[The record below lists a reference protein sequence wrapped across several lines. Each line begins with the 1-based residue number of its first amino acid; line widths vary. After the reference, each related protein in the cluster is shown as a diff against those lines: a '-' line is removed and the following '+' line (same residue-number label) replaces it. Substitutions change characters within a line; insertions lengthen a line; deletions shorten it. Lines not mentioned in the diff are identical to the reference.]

1 MRSRR
6 SGYVVVIEGILRP
19 PSLVGAWLALV
30 TGVASPAAGAQVGIA
45 GTDTAAVV
53 ADAGDVL
60 GSARAA
66 QAAFERMRERHLPF
80 TFASAGGTCDEVVG
94 RLCTWY
100 GEGEWRPTPD
110 PEEVRELRAGL
121 LTELDSLQ
129 RLSPREGWIVGQRVW
144 YRAEGDDWEGALVA
158 ARACAADAWWCAA
171 LEGFALHGLERF
183 AEAEVAFRRAIEGL
197 EAIAPERART
207 WRVAERVV
215 DSDARR
221 ALRDL
226 ERAGPEAL
234 AHGLERLWRFADPLY
249 LVAGNDRLTVHYAR
263 WTVATLK
270 DGARNPFRLR
280 WGRDLEELTVRHGWE
295 IGWERSPSAALGGP
309 FTITGHKHP
318 EAREYMP
325 SGEALT
331 DPASVSAD
339 RFVADRARPRSL
351 YAPPYAPVIM
361 PMEGQ
366 LRLFPRVDGVVLVA
380 TAFLPEDTS
389 FHAGHDH
396 ERPWMEPGGQAGLS
410 DRVGLFAVPVA
421 GGRAHEEIRTGP
433 VAGTL
438 ALELAPGGYVVSVES
453 WSPDRRMA
461 GRLRRGITLNA
472 VPPDVAALSDILLLE
487 GDRAAPASL
496 HEALPAALQRTE
508 VRSGEALAIAWEVA
522 GLGFRPE
529 ILELEVSVDR
539 TDTSILRRLGAL
551 IGLADRPASLALSWE
566 EPGPDHPAPLFR
578 HLDLD
583 LPRSIRATTRSPSP
597 SAPSA
602 APTPSPA
609 KPSRSSRVKRP
620 AGSPTT
626 TAPCGPRTERVEGA
640 CHGGRVP
647 QPSRGGPTQ
656 ATGRGW
662 WPSRRRGSRAKRVE
676 RASGSDASA
685 PDEGGPPAP
694 TASLR

>member
-1 MRSRR
+1 
-6 SGYVVVIEGILRP
+6 
-19 PSLVGAWLALV
+19 
-30 TGVASPAAGAQVGIA
+30 
-45 GTDTAAVV
+45 
-53 ADAGDVL
+53 
-60 GSARAA
+60 
-66 QAAFERMRERHLPF
+66 
-80 TFASAGGTCDEVVG
+80 
-94 RLCTWY
+94 
-100 GEGEWRPTPD
+100 
-110 PEEVRELRAGL
+110 
-121 LTELDSLQ
+121 
-129 RLSPREGWIVGQRVW
+129 
-144 YRAEGDDWEGALVA
+144 
-158 ARACAADAWWCAA
+158 
-171 LEGFALHGLERF
+171 
-183 AEAEVAFRRAIEGL
+183 
-197 EAIAPERART
+197 
-207 WRVAERVV
+207 
-215 DSDARR
+215 
-221 ALRDL
+221 
-226 ERAGPEAL
+226 
-234 AHGLERLWRFADPLY
+234 
-249 LVAGNDRLTVHYAR
+249 VAGNDRLTVHYAR

-583 LPRSIRATTRSPSP
+583 LPPLDPGHYEITLTLRTLGRSDAVTRQ
-597 SAPSA
+597 AF
-602 APTPSPA
+602 T
-609 KPSRSSRVKRP
+609 V
-620 AGSPTT
+620 
-626 TAPCGPRTERVEGA
+626 VEG
-640 CHGGRVP
+640 
-647 QPSRGGPTQ
+647 
-656 ATGRGW
+656 
-662 WPSRRRGSRAKRVE
+662 
-676 RASGSDASA
+676 
-685 PDEGGPPAP
+685 
-694 TASLR
+694 